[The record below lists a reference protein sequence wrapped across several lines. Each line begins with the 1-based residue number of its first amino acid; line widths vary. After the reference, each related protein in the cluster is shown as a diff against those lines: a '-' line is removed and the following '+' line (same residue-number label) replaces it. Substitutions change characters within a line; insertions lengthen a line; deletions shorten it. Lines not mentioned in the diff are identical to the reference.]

1 MSPAVRRGTAGR
13 ATAGRESAAT
23 LATLRGKVLKTAQEG
38 AAGAPDGRAER
49 PRDARRQR

>member
-1 MSPAVRRGTAGR
+1 MRRLAMAGR
-13 ATAGRESAAT
+13 AMAGRASTAT